1 MNKSKINV
9 NKLKKG
15 DSVSSLP
22 KYKTY
27 LIYEYS
33 VLTHMPFESV

>member
-1 MNKSKINV
+1 MNKSKINA

-15 DSVSSLP
+15 DSVLSLP

-27 LIYEYS
+27 LIYEHS
-33 VLTHMPFESV
+33 VLTHMSFESV